1 MDDYRQPDT
10 PETANEVEM
19 LLDQQAEQA
28 VPSETSADIKAEP
41 VNLEEIVQPE
51 EQPEELMD
59 KAQEQPEESE
69 QTELTKEQPEES
81 EQTEL
86 TKEQPEESEQT
97 EFTEKQPEELETAS
111 TEELKEGSIELS
123 MEPSM
128 EVEAKPEDETTGET
142 QSSVFGQAVTLDAI
156 HDSELIKTVN
166 RAKQLLND
174 LDEAE
179 KDKTR
184 LTGELKQSEKAYS
197 SMEKSVAEG
206 ITTALKKKKEEIAAT
221 YDRELS
227 QYQDQID
234 VCKTERAKAKAN
246 AIAQRIQV
254 ETAPLSQQNQQ
265 LEAQIELKF
274 KENKVPVVCKKR
286 AISMLFFPKN
296 SRDWTI
302 DILVGVGLIFFIP
315 LFFSLAISNRLV
327 LTFTFFVYVG
337 ALFTAYLYLLH
348 KYMLKF
354 AGVNE
359 EVEELRKQIRI
370 NNKNKQLM
378 TNRIKKSQDET
389 GYNLGSFDDKITGIQ
404 QVMQNTVEKRQEA
417 LENFES
423 EIRHQITADIT
434 AANKDEL
441 LGLQQEFE
449 SKRQELSD
457 KKEEIEQIE
466 KQLKEEYEPV
476 FGKDLLYKQRLNKF
490 DSFCQENADLSLE
503 EAFTSF
509 AEVVVQ
515 AGRLPY
521 DMEVPNAVTQAAMA
535 ASEKGEGLSGA
546 FDSAPELMAALGYT
560 RGNSRRYTLEEL
572 DNEE

>member
-28 VPSETSADIKAEP
+28 VSSEASKETSADMKAEP
-41 VNLEEIVQPE
+41 VNLEEIVQPKE
-51 EQPEELMD
+51 QLEEVKEQPEELMEE
-59 KAQEQPEESE
+59 AQEQPEESE
-69 QTELTKEQPEES
+69 LTELTKEQPEES
-81 EQTEL
+81 EQAEL
-86 TKEQPEESEQT
+86 K
-97 EFTEKQPEELETAS
+97 EKQQDELDAAS
-111 TEELKEGSIELS
+111 TEESQEGS
-123 MEPSM
+123 MESSM
-128 EVEAKPEDETTGET
+128 EVEAKPEDEET
-142 QSSVFGQAVTLDAI
+142 REAQSSVFGQAVTLDAI

-254 ETAPLSQQNQQ
+254 ETAPLNQQNQQ

-327 LTFTFFVYVG
+327 LAFTFFVYVG
-337 ALFTAYLYLLH
+337 ALFTVYLYLLH

-503 EAFTSF
+503 EA
-509 AEVVVQ
+509 
-515 AGRLPY
+515 L
-521 DMEVPNAVTQAAMA
+521 TQYRA
-535 ASEKGEGLSGA
+535 LSG
-546 FDSAPELMAALGYT
+546 SKLLKK
-560 RGNSRRYTLEEL
+560 
-572 DNEE
+572 

>member
-28 VPSETSADIKAEP
+28 VSSEASKETSADMKAEP
-41 VNLEEIVQPE
+41 VNLEEIVQPKE
-51 EQPEELMD
+51 QLEEVKEQPEELMEE
-59 KAQEQPEESE
+59 AQEQPEESE
-69 QTELTKEQPEES
+69 LTELTKEQPEES
-81 EQTEL
+81 EQAEL
-86 TKEQPEESEQT
+86 K
-97 EFTEKQPEELETAS
+97 EKQLDELDAAS
-111 TEELKEGSIELS
+111 TEESQEGS
-123 MEPSM
+123 MESSM
-128 EVEAKPEDETTGET
+128 EVEAKPEDEATREA

-254 ETAPLSQQNQQ
+254 ETAPLNQQNQQ

-315 LFFSLAISNRLV
+315 LFFLLAISNRLV
-327 LTFTFFVYVG
+327 LAFTFFVYVG
-337 ALFTAYLYLLH
+337 ALFTVYLYLLH

-503 EAFTSF
+503 EA
-509 AEVVVQ
+509 
-515 AGRLPY
+515 L
-521 DMEVPNAVTQAAMA
+521 TQYRA
-535 ASEKGEGLSGA
+535 LSG
-546 FDSAPELMAALGYT
+546 SKLLKK
-560 RGNSRRYTLEEL
+560 
-572 DNEE
+572 

>member
-10 PETANEVEM
+10 PETANEVKM

-28 VPSETSADIKAEP
+28 VSSEASKETSADMKAEP
-41 VNLEEIVQPE
+41 VNLEEIVQTKE
-51 EQPEELMD
+51 QLEEVKEQPEELMGE
-59 KAQEQPEESE
+59 AQEQPEESE
-69 QTELTKEQPEES
+69 LTELTKEQPEES
-81 EQTEL
+81 EQAEL
-86 TKEQPEESEQT
+86 K
-97 EFTEKQPEELETAS
+97 EKQLDELDAAS
-111 TEELKEGSIELS
+111 TEESQEGSMELS
-123 MEPSM
+123 MEPSMESSM
-128 EVEAKPEDETTGET
+128 EVEAKPEDEATREA

-254 ETAPLSQQNQQ
+254 ETAPLNQQNHPF
-265 LEAQIELKF
+265 AHPLKF

-327 LTFTFFVYVG
+327 LAFTFFVYVG
-337 ALFTAYLYLLH
+337 ALFTVYLYLLH

-503 EAFTSF
+503 EA
-509 AEVVVQ
+509 
-515 AGRLPY
+515 L
-521 DMEVPNAVTQAAMA
+521 TQYRA
-535 ASEKGEGLSGA
+535 LSG
-546 FDSAPELMAALGYT
+546 SKLLKK
-560 RGNSRRYTLEEL
+560 
-572 DNEE
+572 

>member
-28 VPSETSADIKAEP
+28 VSSEASKETSADMKAEP
-41 VNLEEIVQPE
+41 VNLEEIVQPKE
-51 EQPEELMD
+51 QLEEVKEQPEELMEE
-59 KAQEQPEESE
+59 AQEQPEESE
-69 QTELTKEQPEES
+69 LTELTKEQPEES
-81 EQTEL
+81 EQAEL
-86 TKEQPEESEQT
+86 K
-97 EFTEKQPEELETAS
+97 EKQLDELDAAS
-111 TEELKEGSIELS
+111 TEESQEGS
-123 MEPSM
+123 MESSM
-128 EVEAKPEDETTGET
+128 EVEAKPEDEATREA

-254 ETAPLSQQNQQ
+254 ETAPLNQQNQQ

-327 LTFTFFVYVG
+327 LAFTFFVYVG
-337 ALFTAYLYLLH
+337 ALFTVYLYLLH

-389 GYNLGSFDDKITGIQ
+389 GYNLGSFDDKITSIQ

-503 EAFTSF
+503 EA
-509 AEVVVQ
+509 
-515 AGRLPY
+515 L
-521 DMEVPNAVTQAAMA
+521 TQYRA
-535 ASEKGEGLSGA
+535 LSG
-546 FDSAPELMAALGYT
+546 SKLLKK
-560 RGNSRRYTLEEL
+560 
-572 DNEE
+572 

>member
-28 VPSETSADIKAEP
+28 VPSEASKETSADMKAEP
-41 VNLEEIVQPE
+41 VNLEEIVQPKE
-51 EQPEELMD
+51 QLEEVKEQPEELMEE
-59 KAQEQPEESE
+59 AQEQPEESE
-69 QTELTKEQPEES
+69 LTELTKEQPEES
-81 EQTEL
+81 EQADL
-86 TKEQPEESEQT
+86 K
-97 EFTEKQPEELETAS
+97 EKQLDELDAAS
-111 TEELKEGSIELS
+111 TEESQEGS
-123 MEPSM
+123 MESSM
-128 EVEAKPEDETTGET
+128 EVEAKPEDEET
-142 QSSVFGQAVTLDAI
+142 REAQSSVFGQAVTLDAI

-166 RAKQLLND
+166 RAKQLLSD

-254 ETAPLSQQNQQ
+254 ETAPLNQQNQQ

-327 LTFTFFVYVG
+327 LAFTFFVYVG
-337 ALFTAYLYLLH
+337 ALFTVYLYLLH

-466 KQLKEEYEPV
+466 NQLKEEYEPV

-503 EAFTSF
+503 EA
-509 AEVVVQ
+509 
-515 AGRLPY
+515 L
-521 DMEVPNAVTQAAMA
+521 TQYRA
-535 ASEKGEGLSGA
+535 LSG
-546 FDSAPELMAALGYT
+546 SKLLKK
-560 RGNSRRYTLEEL
+560 
-572 DNEE
+572 

>member
-28 VPSETSADIKAEP
+28 VPSEASKETSADMKAEP
-41 VNLEEIVQPE
+41 INLEEIVQPKE
-51 EQPEELMD
+51 QLEEVKEQPEELMEE
-59 KAQEQPEESE
+59 AQEQPEESE
-69 QTELTKEQPEES
+69 LTELTKEQPEES
-81 EQTEL
+81 EQADL
-86 TKEQPEESEQT
+86 K
-97 EFTEKQPEELETAS
+97 EKQLDELDAAS
-111 TEELKEGSIELS
+111 TEESQEGS
-123 MEPSM
+123 MESSM
-128 EVEAKPEDETTGET
+128 EVEAKPEDEATREA

-254 ETAPLSQQNQQ
+254 ETAPLNQQNQQ

-327 LTFTFFVYVG
+327 LAFTFFVYVG
-337 ALFTAYLYLLH
+337 ALFTVYLYLLH

-503 EAFTSF
+503 EA
-509 AEVVVQ
+509 
-515 AGRLPY
+515 L
-521 DMEVPNAVTQAAMA
+521 TQYRA
-535 ASEKGEGLSGA
+535 LSG
-546 FDSAPELMAALGYT
+546 SKLLKK
-560 RGNSRRYTLEEL
+560 
-572 DNEE
+572 

>member
-28 VPSETSADIKAEP
+28 VPSEASKETSADMKAEP
-41 VNLEEIVQPE
+41 VNLEEIVQPKE
-51 EQPEELMD
+51 QLEEVKEQPEELMEE
-59 KAQEQPEESE
+59 AQEQPEESE
-69 QTELTKEQPEES
+69 LTELTKEQPEES
-81 EQTEL
+81 EQADL
-86 TKEQPEESEQT
+86 K
-97 EFTEKQPEELETAS
+97 EKQLDELDAAS
-111 TEELKEGSIELS
+111 TEESQEGS
-123 MEPSM
+123 MESSM
-128 EVEAKPEDETTGET
+128 EVEAKPEDEATREA

-254 ETAPLSQQNQQ
+254 ETAPLNQQNQQ

-327 LTFTFFVYVG
+327 LAFTFFVYVG
-337 ALFTAYLYLLH
+337 ALFTVYLYLLH

-389 GYNLGSFDDKITGIQ
+389 GYNLGSFDDKITSIQ

-503 EAFTSF
+503 EA
-509 AEVVVQ
+509 
-515 AGRLPY
+515 L
-521 DMEVPNAVTQAAMA
+521 TQYRA
-535 ASEKGEGLSGA
+535 LSG
-546 FDSAPELMAALGYT
+546 SKLLKK
-560 RGNSRRYTLEEL
+560 
-572 DNEE
+572 

>member
-28 VPSETSADIKAEP
+28 VSSEASKETSADMKAEP
-41 VNLEEIVQPE
+41 VNLEEIVQPKE
-51 EQPEELMD
+51 QLEEVKEQPEELMEE
-59 KAQEQPEESE
+59 AQEQPEESE
-69 QTELTKEQPEES
+69 LTELTKEQPEES
-81 EQTEL
+81 EQAEL
-86 TKEQPEESEQT
+86 K
-97 EFTEKQPEELETAS
+97 EKQLDELDDAS
-111 TEELKEGSIELS
+111 TEESQEGS
-123 MEPSM
+123 MESSM
-128 EVEAKPEDETTGET
+128 EVEAKPEDEATREA

-254 ETAPLSQQNQQ
+254 ETAPLNQQNQQ

-327 LTFTFFVYVG
+327 LAFTFFVYVG
-337 ALFTAYLYLLH
+337 ALFTVYLYLLH

-503 EAFTSF
+503 EA
-509 AEVVVQ
+509 
-515 AGRLPY
+515 L
-521 DMEVPNAVTQAAMA
+521 TQYRA
-535 ASEKGEGLSGA
+535 LSG
-546 FDSAPELMAALGYT
+546 SKLLKK
-560 RGNSRRYTLEEL
+560 
-572 DNEE
+572 

>member
-28 VPSETSADIKAEP
+28 VPSEASKETSADMKAEP
-41 VNLEEIVQPE
+41 VNLEEIVQPKE
-51 EQPEELMD
+51 QLEEVKEQPEELMEE
-59 KAQEQPEESE
+59 AQEQPEESE
-69 QTELTKEQPEES
+69 LTELTKEQPEES
-81 EQTEL
+81 EQADL
-86 TKEQPEESEQT
+86 K
-97 EFTEKQPEELETAS
+97 EKQLDELDAAS
-111 TEELKEGSIELS
+111 TEESQEGS
-123 MEPSM
+123 MESSM
-128 EVEAKPEDETTGET
+128 EVEAKPEDEET
-142 QSSVFGQAVTLDAI
+142 REAQSSVFGQAVTLDAI

-254 ETAPLSQQNQQ
+254 ETAPLNQQNQQ

-327 LTFTFFVYVG
+327 LAFTFFVYVG
-337 ALFTAYLYLLH
+337 ALFTTYLYLLH

-389 GYNLGSFDDKITGIQ
+389 GYNLGSFDDKITSIQ

-466 KQLKEEYEPV
+466 NQIKEEYEPV

-503 EAFTSF
+503 EA
-509 AEVVVQ
+509 
-515 AGRLPY
+515 L
-521 DMEVPNAVTQAAMA
+521 TQYRA
-535 ASEKGEGLSGA
+535 LSG
-546 FDSAPELMAALGYT
+546 SKLLKK
-560 RGNSRRYTLEEL
+560 
-572 DNEE
+572 

>member
-28 VPSETSADIKAEP
+28 VSSEASKETSADMKAEP
-41 VNLEEIVQPE
+41 VNLEEIVQPKEQLE
-51 EQPEELMD
+51 EVKEQSEELMEE
-59 KAQEQPEESE
+59 AQEQPEESE
-69 QTELTKEQPEES
+69 LTELTKELPEES
-81 EQTEL
+81 EQAEL
-86 TKEQPEESEQT
+86 K
-97 EFTEKQPEELETAS
+97 EKQQDELDAAS
-111 TEELKEGSIELS
+111 TEESQEGS
-123 MEPSM
+123 MESSM
-128 EVEAKPEDETTGET
+128 EVEAKPEDEATREA

-184 LTGELKQSEKAYS
+184 LTGELRQSEKAYS

-254 ETAPLSQQNQQ
+254 ETAPLNQQNQQ

-327 LTFTFFVYVG
+327 LAFTFFVYVG
-337 ALFTAYLYLLH
+337 ALFTVYLYLLH

-389 GYNLGSFDDKITGIQ
+389 GYNLGSFDDKITSIQ

-466 KQLKEEYEPV
+466 NQLKEEYEPV

-503 EAFTSF
+503 EA
-509 AEVVVQ
+509 
-515 AGRLPY
+515 L
-521 DMEVPNAVTQAAMA
+521 TQYRA
-535 ASEKGEGLSGA
+535 LSG
-546 FDSAPELMAALGYT
+546 SKLLKK
-560 RGNSRRYTLEEL
+560 
-572 DNEE
+572 

>member
-28 VPSETSADIKAEP
+28 VSSEASKETSADMKAEP
-41 VNLEEIVQPE
+41 VNLEEIVQPKE
-51 EQPEELMD
+51 QLEEVKEQPEELMEE
-59 KAQEQPEESE
+59 AQEQPEESE
-69 QTELTKEQPEES
+69 LTELTKEQPEES
-81 EQTEL
+81 EQAEL
-86 TKEQPEESEQT
+86 K
-97 EFTEKQPEELETAS
+97 EKQLDELDAAS
-111 TEELKEGSIELS
+111 TEESQEGS
-123 MEPSM
+123 MESSM
-128 EVEAKPEDETTGET
+128 EVETKPEDEET
-142 QSSVFGQAVTLDAI
+142 REAQSSVFGQAVTLDAI

-254 ETAPLSQQNQQ
+254 ETAPLNQQNQQ

-327 LTFTFFVYVG
+327 LAFTFFVYVG
-337 ALFTAYLYLLH
+337 ALFTVYLYLLH

-389 GYNLGSFDDKITGIQ
+389 GYNLGSFDDKITSIQ

-466 KQLKEEYEPV
+466 NQLKEEYEPV

-503 EAFTSF
+503 EA
-509 AEVVVQ
+509 
-515 AGRLPY
+515 L
-521 DMEVPNAVTQAAMA
+521 TQYRA
-535 ASEKGEGLSGA
+535 LSG
-546 FDSAPELMAALGYT
+546 SKLLKK
-560 RGNSRRYTLEEL
+560 
-572 DNEE
+572 

>member
-28 VPSETSADIKAEP
+28 VPSEASKETSADMKAEP
-41 VNLEEIVQPE
+41 VNLEEIVQPKE
-51 EQPEELMD
+51 QLEEVKEQPEELMEE
-59 KAQEQPEESE
+59 AQEQPEESE
-69 QTELTKEQPEES
+69 LTELTKEQPEES
-81 EQTEL
+81 EQADL
-86 TKEQPEESEQT
+86 K
-97 EFTEKQPEELETAS
+97 EKQLDELDDAS
-111 TEELKEGSIELS
+111 TEESQEGS
-123 MEPSM
+123 MESSM
-128 EVEAKPEDETTGET
+128 EVEAKPEDEET
-142 QSSVFGQAVTLDAI
+142 REAQSSVFGQAVTLDAI

-254 ETAPLSQQNQQ
+254 ETAPLNQQNQQ

-327 LTFTFFVYVG
+327 LAFTFFVYVG

-503 EAFTSF
+503 EA
-509 AEVVVQ
+509 
-515 AGRLPY
+515 L
-521 DMEVPNAVTQAAMA
+521 TQYRA
-535 ASEKGEGLSGA
+535 LSG
-546 FDSAPELMAALGYT
+546 SKLLKK
-560 RGNSRRYTLEEL
+560 
-572 DNEE
+572 

>member
-28 VPSETSADIKAEP
+28 VSSEASKETSADMKAEP
-41 VNLEEIVQPE
+41 VNLEEIVQPKEQLE
-51 EQPEELMD
+51 EVKEQSEELMEE
-59 KAQEQPEESE
+59 AQEQPEESE
-69 QTELTKEQPEES
+69 LTELTKEQPEES
-81 EQTEL
+81 EQAEL
-86 TKEQPEESEQT
+86 K
-97 EFTEKQPEELETAS
+97 EKQLDELDTAS
-111 TEELKEGSIELS
+111 TEESQEGS
-123 MEPSM
+123 MESSM
-128 EVEAKPEDETTGET
+128 EVEAKPEDEATREA

-254 ETAPLSQQNQQ
+254 ETAPLNQQNQQ

-327 LTFTFFVYVG
+327 LAFTFFVYVG
-337 ALFTAYLYLLH
+337 ALFTVYLYLLH

-503 EAFTSF
+503 EA
-509 AEVVVQ
+509 
-515 AGRLPY
+515 L
-521 DMEVPNAVTQAAMA
+521 TQYRA
-535 ASEKGEGLSGA
+535 LSG
-546 FDSAPELMAALGYT
+546 SKLLKK
-560 RGNSRRYTLEEL
+560 
-572 DNEE
+572 

>member
-28 VPSETSADIKAEP
+28 VPSEASKETSADMKAEP
-41 VNLEEIVQPE
+41 VNLEEIVQPKEQLE
-51 EQPEELMD
+51 EVKEQSEELMEE
-59 KAQEQPEESE
+59 AQEQPEESE
-69 QTELTKEQPEES
+69 LTELTKEQPEES
-81 EQTEL
+81 EQADL
-86 TKEQPEESEQT
+86 K
-97 EFTEKQPEELETAS
+97 EKQLDELDAAS
-111 TEELKEGSIELS
+111 TEESQEGS
-123 MEPSM
+123 MESSM
-128 EVEAKPEDETTGET
+128 EVEAKPEDEET
-142 QSSVFGQAVTLDAI
+142 REAQSSVFGQAVTLDAI

-254 ETAPLSQQNQQ
+254 ETAPLNQQNQQ

-327 LTFTFFVYVG
+327 LAFTFFVYVG
-337 ALFTAYLYLLH
+337 ALFTVYLYLLH

-389 GYNLGSFDDKITGIQ
+389 GYNLGSFDDKITSIQ

-466 KQLKEEYEPV
+466 NQLKEEYEPV

-503 EAFTSF
+503 EA
-509 AEVVVQ
+509 
-515 AGRLPY
+515 L
-521 DMEVPNAVTQAAMA
+521 TQYRA
-535 ASEKGEGLSGA
+535 LSG
-546 FDSAPELMAALGYT
+546 SKLLKK
-560 RGNSRRYTLEEL
+560 
-572 DNEE
+572 

>member
-28 VPSETSADIKAEP
+28 VSNEASKETSADMKAEP
-41 VNLEEIVQPE
+41 VNLEEIVQPKE
-51 EQPEELMD
+51 QLEEVKEQPEELMEE
-59 KAQEQPEESE
+59 AQEQPEESE
-69 QTELTKEQPEES
+69 LTELTKEQSEES
-81 EQTEL
+81 EQAEL
-86 TKEQPEESEQT
+86 K
-97 EFTEKQPEELETAS
+97 EKQLDELDAAS
-111 TEELKEGSIELS
+111 TEESQEGS
-123 MEPSM
+123 MESSM
-128 EVEAKPEDETTGET
+128 EVEAKPEDEET
-142 QSSVFGQAVTLDAI
+142 REAQSSVFGQAVTLDAI

-254 ETAPLSQQNQQ
+254 ETAPLNQQNQQ

-327 LTFTFFVYVG
+327 LAFTFFVYVG
-337 ALFTAYLYLLH
+337 ALFTVYLYLLH

-503 EAFTSF
+503 EA
-509 AEVVVQ
+509 
-515 AGRLPY
+515 L
-521 DMEVPNAVTQAAMA
+521 TQYRA
-535 ASEKGEGLSGA
+535 LSG
-546 FDSAPELMAALGYT
+546 SKLLKK
-560 RGNSRRYTLEEL
+560 
-572 DNEE
+572 

>member
-28 VPSETSADIKAEP
+28 VPSETSADMKAEP
-41 VNLEEIVQPE
+41 VNLEEIVQPK
-51 EQPEELMD
+51 EQPEEV
-59 KAQEQPEESE
+59 KEQPEESE

-86 TKEQPEESEQT
+86 TKEQPELEQT
-97 EFTEKQPEELETAS
+97 ELTEKQPEELEAAS
-111 TEELKEGSIELS
+111 TEESQEGSMELS

-128 EVEAKPEDETTGET
+128 EVEAKPEDEATGET

-327 LTFTFFVYVG
+327 LAFTFFVYVG

-359 EVEELRKQIRI
+359 EVEELRKQIRV

-503 EAFTSF
+503 EAL
-509 AEVVVQ
+509 AQ
-515 AGRLPY
+515 YRA
-521 DMEVPNAVTQAAMA
+521 
-535 ASEKGEGLSGA
+535 LSG
-546 FDSAPELMAALGYT
+546 SKLLKK
-560 RGNSRRYTLEEL
+560 
-572 DNEE
+572 

>member
-28 VPSETSADIKAEP
+28 VSSEASKETSADMKAEP
-41 VNLEEIVQPE
+41 VNLEEIVQPKEQLE
-51 EQPEELMD
+51 EVKEQSEELMEE
-59 KAQEQPEESE
+59 AQEQPEESE
-69 QTELTKEQPEES
+69 LTELTKELPEES
-81 EQTEL
+81 EQAEL
-86 TKEQPEESEQT
+86 K
-97 EFTEKQPEELETAS
+97 EKQQDELDAAS
-111 TEELKEGSIELS
+111 TEESQEGSMELS
-123 MEPSM
+123 MEPSMESSM
-128 EVEAKPEDETTGET
+128 EVEAKPEDEATREA

-254 ETAPLSQQNQQ
+254 ETAPLNQQNQQ

-327 LTFTFFVYVG
+327 LAFTFFVYVG
-337 ALFTAYLYLLH
+337 ALFTLYLLH

-389 GYNLGSFDDKITGIQ
+389 GYNLGSFDDKITSIQ

-466 KQLKEEYEPV
+466 NQLKEEYEPV

-503 EAFTSF
+503 EA
-509 AEVVVQ
+509 
-515 AGRLPY
+515 L
-521 DMEVPNAVTQAAMA
+521 TQYRA
-535 ASEKGEGLSGA
+535 LSG
-546 FDSAPELMAALGYT
+546 SKLLKK
-560 RGNSRRYTLEEL
+560 
-572 DNEE
+572 

>member
-28 VPSETSADIKAEP
+28 VSNEASKETSADMKAEP
-41 VNLEEIVQPE
+41 VNLEEIVQPKDQLE
-51 EQPEELMD
+51 EVKEQPEELMEE
-59 KAQEQPEESE
+59 AQEQPEESE
-69 QTELTKEQPEES
+69 LTELTKEQPEES
-81 EQTEL
+81 EQAEL
-86 TKEQPEESEQT
+86 K
-97 EFTEKQPEELETAS
+97 EKQLDELDAAS
-111 TEELKEGSIELS
+111 TEESQEGS
-123 MEPSM
+123 MESSM
-128 EVEAKPEDETTGET
+128 EVEAKPEDEATREA

-184 LTGELKQSEKAYS
+184 LTGELKQSEKAYG

-254 ETAPLSQQNQQ
+254 ETAPLNQQNQQ

-327 LTFTFFVYVG
+327 LAFTFFVYVG
-337 ALFTAYLYLLH
+337 ALFTVYLYLLH

-441 LGLQQEFE
+441 LGLQQDFE

-503 EAFTSF
+503 EA
-509 AEVVVQ
+509 
-515 AGRLPY
+515 L
-521 DMEVPNAVTQAAMA
+521 TQYRA
-535 ASEKGEGLSGA
+535 LSG
-546 FDSAPELMAALGYT
+546 SKLLKK
-560 RGNSRRYTLEEL
+560 
-572 DNEE
+572 

>member
-28 VPSETSADIKAEP
+28 VPSEASKETSADMKAEP
-41 VNLEEIVQPE
+41 VNLEEIVQPKE
-51 EQPEELMD
+51 QLEEVKEQPEELMEE
-59 KAQEQPEESE
+59 AQEQPEESE
-69 QTELTKEQPEES
+69 LTELTKEQPEES
-81 EQTEL
+81 EQAEL
-86 TKEQPEESEQT
+86 K
-97 EFTEKQPEELETAS
+97 EKQLDELDAAS
-111 TEELKEGSIELS
+111 TEESQEGS
-123 MEPSM
+123 MESSM
-128 EVEAKPEDETTGET
+128 EVEAKPEDEET
-142 QSSVFGQAVTLDAI
+142 REAQSSVFGQAVTLDAI

-254 ETAPLSQQNQQ
+254 ETAPLNQQNQQ

-327 LTFTFFVYVG
+327 LAFTFFVYVG
-337 ALFTAYLYLLH
+337 ALFTVYLYLLH

-503 EAFTSF
+503 EA
-509 AEVVVQ
+509 
-515 AGRLPY
+515 L
-521 DMEVPNAVTQAAMA
+521 TQYRA
-535 ASEKGEGLSGA
+535 LSG
-546 FDSAPELMAALGYT
+546 SKLLKK
-560 RGNSRRYTLEEL
+560 
-572 DNEE
+572 

>member
-28 VPSETSADIKAEP
+28 VSSEASKETSADMKAEP
-41 VNLEEIVQPE
+41 VNLEEIVQTKE
-51 EQPEELMD
+51 QLEEVKEQPEELMEE
-59 KAQEQPEESE
+59 AQEQPEESE
-69 QTELTKEQPEES
+69 LTELTKEQPEES
-81 EQTEL
+81 EQAEL
-86 TKEQPEESEQT
+86 K
-97 EFTEKQPEELETAS
+97 EKQLDELDAAS
-111 TEELKEGSIELS
+111 TEESQEGS
-123 MEPSM
+123 MESSM
-128 EVEAKPEDETTGET
+128 EVEAKPEDEATREA

-184 LTGELKQSEKAYS
+184 LTGELKQSEKAYG

-254 ETAPLSQQNQQ
+254 ETAPLNQQNQQ

-327 LTFTFFVYVG
+327 LAFTFFVYVG
-337 ALFTAYLYLLH
+337 ALFTVYLYLLH

-503 EAFTSF
+503 EA
-509 AEVVVQ
+509 
-515 AGRLPY
+515 L
-521 DMEVPNAVTQAAMA
+521 TQYRA
-535 ASEKGEGLSGA
+535 LSG
-546 FDSAPELMAALGYT
+546 SKLLKK
-560 RGNSRRYTLEEL
+560 
-572 DNEE
+572 

>member
-28 VPSETSADIKAEP
+28 VPSEASKETSADMKAEP
-41 VNLEEIVQPE
+41 VNLEEIVQPKE
-51 EQPEELMD
+51 QLEEVKEQPEELMEE
-59 KAQEQPEESE
+59 AQEQPEESE
-69 QTELTKEQPEES
+69 LTELTKEQPEES
-81 EQTEL
+81 EQADL
-86 TKEQPEESEQT
+86 K
-97 EFTEKQPEELETAS
+97 EKQLDELDAAS
-111 TEELKEGSIELS
+111 TEESQEGS
-123 MEPSM
+123 MESSM
-128 EVEAKPEDETTGET
+128 EVEAKPEDEET
-142 QSSVFGQAVTLDAI
+142 REAQSSVFGQAVTLDAI

-254 ETAPLSQQNQQ
+254 ETAPLNQQNQQ

-327 LTFTFFVYVG
+327 LAFTFFVYVG
-337 ALFTAYLYLLH
+337 ALFTTYLYLLH

-404 QVMQNTVEKRQEA
+404 QVMQNAVEKRQEA

-466 KQLKEEYEPV
+466 NQLKEEYEPV

-503 EAFTSF
+503 EA
-509 AEVVVQ
+509 
-515 AGRLPY
+515 L
-521 DMEVPNAVTQAAMA
+521 TQYRA
-535 ASEKGEGLSGA
+535 LSG
-546 FDSAPELMAALGYT
+546 SKLLKK
-560 RGNSRRYTLEEL
+560 
-572 DNEE
+572 

>member
-28 VPSETSADIKAEP
+28 VPSEASKETSTDMKAEP
-41 VNLEEIVQPE
+41 VNLEEIVQPKE
-51 EQPEELMD
+51 QLEEVKEQPEELMEE
-59 KAQEQPEESE
+59 AQEQPEESE
-69 QTELTKEQPEES
+69 LTELTKEQPEES
-81 EQTEL
+81 EQADL
-86 TKEQPEESEQT
+86 K
-97 EFTEKQPEELETAS
+97 EKQLDELDAAS
-111 TEELKEGSIELS
+111 TEESQEGS
-123 MEPSM
+123 MESSM
-128 EVEAKPEDETTGET
+128 EVEAKPEDEET
-142 QSSVFGQAVTLDAI
+142 REAQSSVFGQAVTLDAI

-254 ETAPLSQQNQQ
+254 ETAPLNQQNQQ

-327 LTFTFFVYVG
+327 LAFTFFVYVG

-503 EAFTSF
+503 EA
-509 AEVVVQ
+509 
-515 AGRLPY
+515 L
-521 DMEVPNAVTQAAMA
+521 TQYRA
-535 ASEKGEGLSGA
+535 LSG
-546 FDSAPELMAALGYT
+546 SKLLKK
-560 RGNSRRYTLEEL
+560 
-572 DNEE
+572 

>member
-28 VPSETSADIKAEP
+28 VSSEASKETSADMKAEP
-41 VNLEEIVQPE
+41 VNLEEIVQPKE
-51 EQPEELMD
+51 QLEEVKEQPEELMEE
-59 KAQEQPEESE
+59 AQEQPEESE
-69 QTELTKEQPEES
+69 LTELTKEQPEES
-81 EQTEL
+81 EQADL
-86 TKEQPEESEQT
+86 K
-97 EFTEKQPEELETAS
+97 EKQLDELDAAS
-111 TEELKEGSIELS
+111 TEESQEGS
-123 MEPSM
+123 MESSM
-128 EVEAKPEDETTGET
+128 EVEAKPEDEET
-142 QSSVFGQAVTLDAI
+142 REAQSSVFGQAVTLDAI

-254 ETAPLSQQNQQ
+254 ETAPLNQQNQQ

-327 LTFTFFVYVG
+327 LAFTFFVYVG
-337 ALFTAYLYLLH
+337 ALFTVYLYLLH

-389 GYNLGSFDDKITGIQ
+389 GYNLGSFDDKITSIQ

-466 KQLKEEYEPV
+466 NQLKEEYEPA

-503 EAFTSF
+503 EA
-509 AEVVVQ
+509 
-515 AGRLPY
+515 L
-521 DMEVPNAVTQAAMA
+521 TQYRA
-535 ASEKGEGLSGA
+535 LSG
-546 FDSAPELMAALGYT
+546 SKLLKK
-560 RGNSRRYTLEEL
+560 
-572 DNEE
+572 

>member
-28 VPSETSADIKAEP
+28 VSNEASKETSADMKAEP
-41 VNLEEIVQPE
+41 VNLEEIVQPKE
-51 EQPEELMD
+51 QLEEVKEQPEELMEE
-59 KAQEQPEESE
+59 AQEQPEESE
-69 QTELTKEQPEES
+69 LTELTKEQPEES
-81 EQTEL
+81 EQAEL
-86 TKEQPEESEQT
+86 K
-97 EFTEKQPEELETAS
+97 EKQLDELDAAS
-111 TEELKEGSIELS
+111 TEESQES
-123 MEPSM
+123 SM
-128 EVEAKPEDETTGET
+128 EVEAKPEDEATREA

-254 ETAPLSQQNQQ
+254 ETAPLNQQNQQ

-327 LTFTFFVYVG
+327 LAFTFFVYVG
-337 ALFTAYLYLLH
+337 ALFTVYLYLLH

-503 EAFTSF
+503 EA
-509 AEVVVQ
+509 
-515 AGRLPY
+515 L
-521 DMEVPNAVTQAAMA
+521 TQYRA
-535 ASEKGEGLSGA
+535 LSG
-546 FDSAPELMAALGYT
+546 SKLLKK
-560 RGNSRRYTLEEL
+560 
-572 DNEE
+572 

>member
-28 VPSETSADIKAEP
+28 VSNEASKETSADMKAEP
-41 VNLEEIVQPE
+41 VNLEEIVQPKE
-51 EQPEELMD
+51 QLEEVKEQPEELMEE
-59 KAQEQPEESE
+59 AQEQPEESE
-69 QTELTKEQPEES
+69 LTELTKEQPEES
-81 EQTEL
+81 EQADL
-86 TKEQPEESEQT
+86 K
-97 EFTEKQPEELETAS
+97 EKQLDELDAAS
-111 TEELKEGSIELS
+111 TEESQEGS
-123 MEPSM
+123 MESSM
-128 EVEAKPEDETTGET
+128 EVEAKPEDEET
-142 QSSVFGQAVTLDAI
+142 REAQSSVFGQAVTLDAI

-254 ETAPLSQQNQQ
+254 ETAPLNQQNQQ

-327 LTFTFFVYVG
+327 LAFTFFVYVG
-337 ALFTAYLYLLH
+337 ALFTVYLYLLH

-503 EAFTSF
+503 EA
-509 AEVVVQ
+509 
-515 AGRLPY
+515 L
-521 DMEVPNAVTQAAMA
+521 TQYRA
-535 ASEKGEGLSGA
+535 LSG
-546 FDSAPELMAALGYT
+546 SKLLKK
-560 RGNSRRYTLEEL
+560 
-572 DNEE
+572 

>member
-28 VPSETSADIKAEP
+28 VSSEASKETSADMKAEP
-41 VNLEEIVQPE
+41 VNLEEIVQPKEQLE
-51 EQPEELMD
+51 EVKEQSEELMEE
-59 KAQEQPEESE
+59 AQEQPEESE
-69 QTELTKEQPEES
+69 LTELTKEQPEES
-81 EQTEL
+81 EQAEL
-86 TKEQPEESEQT
+86 K
-97 EFTEKQPEELETAS
+97 EKQLDELDAAS
-111 TEELKEGSIELS
+111 TEESQEGSMESS
-123 MEPSM
+123 MK
-128 EVEAKPEDETTGET
+128 VEAKPEDEATREA

-254 ETAPLSQQNQQ
+254 ETAPLNQQNQQ

-327 LTFTFFVYVG
+327 LAFTFFVYVG
-337 ALFTAYLYLLH
+337 ALFTVYLYLLH

-389 GYNLGSFDDKITGIQ
+389 GYNLGSFDDKITSIQ

-466 KQLKEEYEPV
+466 NQLKEEYEPV

-503 EAFTSF
+503 EA
-509 AEVVVQ
+509 
-515 AGRLPY
+515 L
-521 DMEVPNAVTQAAMA
+521 TQYRA
-535 ASEKGEGLSGA
+535 LSG
-546 FDSAPELMAALGYT
+546 SKLLKK
-560 RGNSRRYTLEEL
+560 
-572 DNEE
+572 

>member
-28 VPSETSADIKAEP
+28 VSNEASKETSADMKAEP
-41 VNLEEIVQPE
+41 VNLEEIVQPKE
-51 EQPEELMD
+51 QLEEVKEQPEELMEE
-59 KAQEQPEESE
+59 AQEQPEESE
-69 QTELTKEQPEES
+69 LTELTKEQPEES
-81 EQTEL
+81 EQAEL
-86 TKEQPEESEQT
+86 K
-97 EFTEKQPEELETAS
+97 EKQLDELDAAS
-111 TEELKEGSIELS
+111 TEESQEGS
-123 MEPSM
+123 MESSM
-128 EVEAKPEDETTGET
+128 EVEAKPEDEATREA

-254 ETAPLSQQNQQ
+254 ETAPLNQQNQQ

-327 LTFTFFVYVG
+327 LAFTFFVYVG
-337 ALFTAYLYLLH
+337 ALFTVYLYLLH

-359 EVEELRKQIRI
+359 DVEELRKQIRI

-389 GYNLGSFDDKITGIQ
+389 GYNLGSFDDKITSIQ

-503 EAFTSF
+503 EA
-509 AEVVVQ
+509 
-515 AGRLPY
+515 L
-521 DMEVPNAVTQAAMA
+521 TQYRA
-535 ASEKGEGLSGA
+535 LSG
-546 FDSAPELMAALGYT
+546 SKLLKK
-560 RGNSRRYTLEEL
+560 
-572 DNEE
+572 

>member
-28 VPSETSADIKAEP
+28 VSSEVSKETSADMKAEP
-41 VNLEEIVQPE
+41 VNLEEIVQPKEQLE
-51 EQPEELMD
+51 EVKEQSEELMEE
-59 KAQEQPEESE
+59 AQEQPEESE
-69 QTELTKEQPEES
+69 LTELTKEQPEES
-81 EQTEL
+81 EQAEL
-86 TKEQPEESEQT
+86 K
-97 EFTEKQPEELETAS
+97 EKQLDELDAAS
-111 TEELKEGSIELS
+111 TEESQEGS
-123 MEPSM
+123 MESSM
-128 EVEAKPEDETTGET
+128 EVEAKPEDEATREA

-254 ETAPLSQQNQQ
+254 ETAPLNQQNQQ

-327 LTFTFFVYVG
+327 LAFTFFVYVG
-337 ALFTAYLYLLH
+337 ALFTVYLYLLH

-503 EAFTSF
+503 EA
-509 AEVVVQ
+509 
-515 AGRLPY
+515 L
-521 DMEVPNAVTQAAMA
+521 TQYRA
-535 ASEKGEGLSGA
+535 LSG
-546 FDSAPELMAALGYT
+546 SKLLKK
-560 RGNSRRYTLEEL
+560 
-572 DNEE
+572 

>member
-28 VPSETSADIKAEP
+28 VSSEASKETSADMKAEP
-41 VNLEEIVQPE
+41 VNLEEIVQTKE
-51 EQPEELMD
+51 QLEEVKEQPEELMEE
-59 KAQEQPEESE
+59 AQEQPEESE
-69 QTELTKEQPEES
+69 LTELTKEQPEES
-81 EQTEL
+81 EQAEL
-86 TKEQPEESEQT
+86 K
-97 EFTEKQPEELETAS
+97 EKQLDELDAAS
-111 TEELKEGSIELS
+111 TEESQEGS
-123 MEPSM
+123 MESSM
-128 EVEAKPEDETTGET
+128 EVEAKPEDEATREA

-254 ETAPLSQQNQQ
+254 ETAPLNQQNQQ

-327 LTFTFFVYVG
+327 LAFTFFVYVG
-337 ALFTAYLYLLH
+337 ALFTVYLYLLH

-503 EAFTSF
+503 EA
-509 AEVVVQ
+509 
-515 AGRLPY
+515 L
-521 DMEVPNAVTQAAMA
+521 TQYRA
-535 ASEKGEGLSGA
+535 LSG
-546 FDSAPELMAALGYT
+546 SKLLKK
-560 RGNSRRYTLEEL
+560 
-572 DNEE
+572 

>member
-19 LLDQQAEQA
+19 LLDQQAEQTVSNEA
-28 VPSETSADIKAEP
+28 SKETSADMKAEP
-41 VNLEEIVQPE
+41 VNLEEIVQPKE
-51 EQPEELMD
+51 QLEEVKEQPEELMEE
-59 KAQEQPEESE
+59 AQEQPEESE
-69 QTELTKEQPEES
+69 LTELTKEQPEES
-81 EQTEL
+81 EQAEL
-86 TKEQPEESEQT
+86 K
-97 EFTEKQPEELETAS
+97 EKQLDELDAAS
-111 TEELKEGSIELS
+111 TEESQEGS
-123 MEPSM
+123 MESSM
-128 EVEAKPEDETTGET
+128 EVEAKPEDEATREA

-327 LTFTFFVYVG
+327 LAFTFFVYVG

-359 EVEELRKQIRI
+359 EVEELRKQIRV

-503 EAFTSF
+503 EA
-509 AEVVVQ
+509 
-515 AGRLPY
+515 L
-521 DMEVPNAVTQAAMA
+521 TQYRA
-535 ASEKGEGLSGA
+535 LSG
-546 FDSAPELMAALGYT
+546 SKLLKK
-560 RGNSRRYTLEEL
+560 
-572 DNEE
+572 

>member
-28 VPSETSADIKAEP
+28 VSSEASKETSADMKAEP
-41 VNLEEIVQPE
+41 VNLEEIVQPKEQLE
-51 EQPEELMD
+51 EVKEQSEELMEE
-59 KAQEQPEESE
+59 AQEQPEESE
-69 QTELTKEQPEES
+69 LTELTKELPEES
-81 EQTEL
+81 EKAEL
-86 TKEQPEESEQT
+86 K
-97 EFTEKQPEELETAS
+97 EKQQDELDAAS
-111 TEELKEGSIELS
+111 TEESQEGS
-123 MEPSM
+123 MESSM
-128 EVEAKPEDETTGET
+128 EVEAKPEDEET
-142 QSSVFGQAVTLDAI
+142 REAQSSVFGQAVTLDAI

-254 ETAPLSQQNQQ
+254 ETAPLNQQNQQ

-327 LTFTFFVYVG
+327 LAFTFFVYVG
-337 ALFTAYLYLLH
+337 ALFTVYLYLLH

-389 GYNLGSFDDKITGIQ
+389 GYNLGSFDDKITSIQ

-503 EAFTSF
+503 EA
-509 AEVVVQ
+509 
-515 AGRLPY
+515 L
-521 DMEVPNAVTQAAMA
+521 TQYRA
-535 ASEKGEGLSGA
+535 LSG
-546 FDSAPELMAALGYT
+546 SKLLKK
-560 RGNSRRYTLEEL
+560 
-572 DNEE
+572 

>member
-28 VPSETSADIKAEP
+28 VSSEASKETSADMKAEP
-41 VNLEEIVQPE
+41 VNLEEIVQPKE
-51 EQPEELMD
+51 QLEEVKEQPEELMEE
-59 KAQEQPEESE
+59 AQEQPEESE
-69 QTELTKEQPEES
+69 LTELTKEQPEES
-81 EQTEL
+81 EQAEL
-86 TKEQPEESEQT
+86 K
-97 EFTEKQPEELETAS
+97 EKQLDELDAAS
-111 TEELKEGSIELS
+111 TEESQEGS
-123 MEPSM
+123 MESSM
-128 EVEAKPEDETTGET
+128 EVEAKPEDEATREA

-221 YDRELS
+221 YDRELT

-254 ETAPLSQQNQQ
+254 ETAPLNQQNQQ

-327 LTFTFFVYVG
+327 LAFTFFVYVG
-337 ALFTAYLYLLH
+337 ALFTVYLYLLH

-389 GYNLGSFDDKITGIQ
+389 GYNLGSFDDKITSIQ

-466 KQLKEEYEPV
+466 NQLKEEYEPV

-503 EAFTSF
+503 EA
-509 AEVVVQ
+509 
-515 AGRLPY
+515 L
-521 DMEVPNAVTQAAMA
+521 TQYRA
-535 ASEKGEGLSGA
+535 LSG
-546 FDSAPELMAALGYT
+546 SKLLKK
-560 RGNSRRYTLEEL
+560 
-572 DNEE
+572 

>member
-28 VPSETSADIKAEP
+28 VSSEASKETSADMKAEP
-41 VNLEEIVQPE
+41 VNLEEIVQPKE
-51 EQPEELMD
+51 QLEEVKEQPEELMEE
-59 KAQEQPEESE
+59 AQEQPEESE
-69 QTELTKEQPEES
+69 LTELTKEQPEES
-81 EQTEL
+81 EQADL
-86 TKEQPEESEQT
+86 K
-97 EFTEKQPEELETAS
+97 EKQLDELDAAS
-111 TEELKEGSIELS
+111 TEESQEGS
-123 MEPSM
+123 MESSM
-128 EVEAKPEDETTGET
+128 EVEAKPEDEET
-142 QSSVFGQAVTLDAI
+142 REAQSSVFGQAVTLDAI

-254 ETAPLSQQNQQ
+254 ETAPLNQQNQQ

-327 LTFTFFVYVG
+327 LAFTFFVYVG
-337 ALFTAYLYLLH
+337 ALFTVYLYLLH

-404 QVMQNTVEKRQEA
+404 QVMQNAVEKRQEA

-466 KQLKEEYEPV
+466 NQLKEEYEPV

-503 EAFTSF
+503 EA
-509 AEVVVQ
+509 
-515 AGRLPY
+515 L
-521 DMEVPNAVTQAAMA
+521 TQYRA
-535 ASEKGEGLSGA
+535 LSG
-546 FDSAPELMAALGYT
+546 SKLLKK
-560 RGNSRRYTLEEL
+560 
-572 DNEE
+572 

>member
-28 VPSETSADIKAEP
+28 VPSEASKETSADMKAEP
-41 VNLEEIVQPE
+41 VNLEEIVQPKE
-51 EQPEELMD
+51 QLEEVKEQPEELMEE
-59 KAQEQPEESE
+59 AQEQPEESE
-69 QTELTKEQPEES
+69 LTELTKEQPEES
-81 EQTEL
+81 EQADL
-86 TKEQPEESEQT
+86 K
-97 EFTEKQPEELETAS
+97 EKQLDELDAAS
-111 TEELKEGSIELS
+111 TEESQEGS
-123 MEPSM
+123 MESSM
-128 EVEAKPEDETTGET
+128 EVEAKPEDEET
-142 QSSVFGQAVTLDAI
+142 REAQSSVFGQAVTLDAI

-254 ETAPLSQQNQQ
+254 ETAPLNQQNQQ

-327 LTFTFFVYVG
+327 LAFTFFVYVG
-337 ALFTAYLYLLH
+337 ALFTTYLYLLH

-404 QVMQNTVEKRQEA
+404 QVMQNAVEKRQEA

-503 EAFTSF
+503 EA
-509 AEVVVQ
+509 
-515 AGRLPY
+515 L
-521 DMEVPNAVTQAAMA
+521 TQYRA
-535 ASEKGEGLSGA
+535 LSG
-546 FDSAPELMAALGYT
+546 SKLLKK
-560 RGNSRRYTLEEL
+560 
-572 DNEE
+572 

>member
-28 VPSETSADIKAEP
+28 VSSEASKETSADMKAEP
-41 VNLEEIVQPE
+41 VNLEEIVQPKE
-51 EQPEELMD
+51 QLEEVKEQPEELMEE
-59 KAQEQPEESE
+59 AQEQPEESE
-69 QTELTKEQPEES
+69 LTELTKEQPEES
-81 EQTEL
+81 EQAEL
-86 TKEQPEESEQT
+86 K
-97 EFTEKQPEELETAS
+97 EKQLDELDAAS
-111 TEELKEGSIELS
+111 TEESQEGS
-123 MEPSM
+123 MESSM
-128 EVEAKPEDETTGET
+128 EVEAKPEDEATREA

-184 LTGELKQSEKAYS
+184 LTGELRQSEKAYS

-254 ETAPLSQQNQQ
+254 ETAPLNQQNQQ

-327 LTFTFFVYVG
+327 LAFTFFVYVG
-337 ALFTAYLYLLH
+337 ALFTVYLYLLH

-404 QVMQNTVEKRQEA
+404 QVMQNAVEKRQEA

-503 EAFTSF
+503 EA
-509 AEVVVQ
+509 
-515 AGRLPY
+515 L
-521 DMEVPNAVTQAAMA
+521 TQYRA
-535 ASEKGEGLSGA
+535 LSG
-546 FDSAPELMAALGYT
+546 SKLLKK
-560 RGNSRRYTLEEL
+560 
-572 DNEE
+572 

>member
-28 VPSETSADIKAEP
+28 VSSEASKETSADMKAEP
-41 VNLEEIVQPE
+41 VNLEEIVQPKEQLE
-51 EQPEELMD
+51 EVKEQSEELMEE
-59 KAQEQPEESE
+59 AQEQPEESE
-69 QTELTKEQPEES
+69 LTELTKELPEES
-81 EQTEL
+81 EQAEL
-86 TKEQPEESEQT
+86 K
-97 EFTEKQPEELETAS
+97 EKQLDELDAAS
-111 TEELKEGSIELS
+111 TEESQEGS
-123 MEPSM
+123 MESSM
-128 EVEAKPEDETTGET
+128 EVEAKPEDEATREA

-184 LTGELKQSEKAYS
+184 LTGELRQSEKAYS

-254 ETAPLSQQNQQ
+254 ETAPLNQQNQQ

-327 LTFTFFVYVG
+327 LAFTFFVYVG
-337 ALFTAYLYLLH
+337 ALFTVYLYLLH

-503 EAFTSF
+503 EA
-509 AEVVVQ
+509 
-515 AGRLPY
+515 L
-521 DMEVPNAVTQAAMA
+521 TQYRA
-535 ASEKGEGLSGA
+535 LSG
-546 FDSAPELMAALGYT
+546 SKLLKK
-560 RGNSRRYTLEEL
+560 
-572 DNEE
+572 

>member
-28 VPSETSADIKAEP
+28 VPSEASKETSADMKAEP
-41 VNLEEIVQPE
+41 VNLEEIVQPKEQLE
-51 EQPEELMD
+51 EVKEQSEELMEE
-59 KAQEQPEESE
+59 AQEQPEESE
-69 QTELTKEQPEES
+69 LTELTKEQPEES
-81 EQTEL
+81 EQAEL
-86 TKEQPEESEQT
+86 K
-97 EFTEKQPEELETAS
+97 EKQLDELDAAS
-111 TEELKEGSIELS
+111 TEESQEGS
-123 MEPSM
+123 MESSM
-128 EVEAKPEDETTGET
+128 EVEAKPEDEET
-142 QSSVFGQAVTLDAI
+142 REAQSSVFGQAVTLDAI

-254 ETAPLSQQNQQ
+254 ETAPLNQQNQQ

-327 LTFTFFVYVG
+327 LAFTFFVYVG
-337 ALFTAYLYLLH
+337 ALFTTYLYLLH

-466 KQLKEEYEPV
+466 NQLKEEYEPV

-503 EAFTSF
+503 EA
-509 AEVVVQ
+509 
-515 AGRLPY
+515 L
-521 DMEVPNAVTQAAMA
+521 TQYRA
-535 ASEKGEGLSGA
+535 LSG
-546 FDSAPELMAALGYT
+546 SKLLKK
-560 RGNSRRYTLEEL
+560 
-572 DNEE
+572 

>member
-28 VPSETSADIKAEP
+28 VSSEASKETSADMKAEP
-41 VNLEEIVQPE
+41 VNLEEIVQPKEQLE
-51 EQPEELMD
+51 EVKEQSEELMEE
-59 KAQEQPEESE
+59 AQEQPEESE
-69 QTELTKEQPEES
+69 LTELTKEQPEES
-81 EQTEL
+81 EQAEL
-86 TKEQPEESEQT
+86 K
-97 EFTEKQPEELETAS
+97 EKQLDELDAAS
-111 TEELKEGSIELS
+111 TEESQEGS

-128 EVEAKPEDETTGET
+128 EVEAKPEDEATREA

-254 ETAPLSQQNQQ
+254 ETAPLNQQNQQ

-327 LTFTFFVYVG
+327 LAFTFFVYVG
-337 ALFTAYLYLLH
+337 ALFTVYLYLLH

-503 EAFTSF
+503 EA
-509 AEVVVQ
+509 
-515 AGRLPY
+515 L
-521 DMEVPNAVTQAAMA
+521 TQYRA
-535 ASEKGEGLSGA
+535 LSG
-546 FDSAPELMAALGYT
+546 SKLLKK
-560 RGNSRRYTLEEL
+560 
-572 DNEE
+572 

>member
-28 VPSETSADIKAEP
+28 VPSEASKETSADMKAEP
-41 VNLEEIVQPE
+41 VNLEEIVQPKE
-51 EQPEELMD
+51 QLEEVKEQPEELMEE
-59 KAQEQPEESE
+59 AQEQPEESE
-69 QTELTKEQPEES
+69 LTELTKEQPEES
-81 EQTEL
+81 EQADL
-86 TKEQPEESEQT
+86 K
-97 EFTEKQPEELETAS
+97 EKQLDELDAAS
-111 TEELKEGSIELS
+111 TEESQEGS
-123 MEPSM
+123 MESSM
-128 EVEAKPEDETTGET
+128 EVEAKPEDEET
-142 QSSVFGQAVTLDAI
+142 REAQSSVFGQAVTLDAI

-254 ETAPLSQQNQQ
+254 ETAPLNQQNQQ

-327 LTFTFFVYVG
+327 LAFTFFVYVG
-337 ALFTAYLYLLH
+337 ALFTVYLYLLH

-449 SKRQELSD
+449 SKRQELSN

-503 EAFTSF
+503 EA
-509 AEVVVQ
+509 
-515 AGRLPY
+515 L
-521 DMEVPNAVTQAAMA
+521 TQYRA
-535 ASEKGEGLSGA
+535 LSG
-546 FDSAPELMAALGYT
+546 SKLLKK
-560 RGNSRRYTLEEL
+560 
-572 DNEE
+572 